1 MHCQTFINLFDGPKM
16 TEHNKKFLAD
26 AVRSSEN
33 IAYVKDMLGEL
44 RNVAKSE
51 NADLLS
57 YLIEMAYVEAGE
69 VQASRQNSDRH
80 DFERNKATRV
90 AR

>member
-1 MHCQTFINLFDGPKM
+1 M
-16 TEHNKKFLAD
+16 TEQKKKFSSD
-26 AVRSSEN
+26 PDRSSEN
-33 IAYVKDMLGEL
+33 IAYVKDMLSEL

-69 VQASRQNSDRH
+69 VQASRQISDSRH
-80 DFERNKATRV
+80 FERNKATRV